1 MPGARAYGFRM
12 GDNSEL
18 LSEFVISR
26 LAFTAKVPRTEDVG
40 HDFLCSLAEREG
52 KIFKAGPSFTVQAK
66 SNSDPIFFEKQHE
79 IDWIKNQE
87 NPFFLCITNR
97 ESLTVELYS
106 TWNLLNGI
114 LHQAANKI
122 VLIPG
127 DENDNYKKPETKPDL
142 SEQRIFLGKPI
153 LRISASELTNDE
165 KVNEYASIL
174 KRWIEIDRENI
185 VNRYAGMYWVVGPQD
200 YETNETIP
208 ENFQPVVAFMWNAKN
223 LDKCKIN
230 FGRSAT
236 ALRVVIRKAMG
247 ADRENDPKVKPMIDD
262 LEQVLRSMNECLDA
276 YAKDILQHEIGLEIK

>member
-1 MPGARAYGFRM
+1 M
-12 GDNSEL
+12 
-18 LSEFVISR
+18 R
-26 LAFTAKVPRTEDVG
+26 LYEANNTEEPCAG
-40 HDFLCSLAEREG
+40 KPLAEREG

-127 DENDNYKKPETKPDL
+127 DENDTYKKPETKPDL